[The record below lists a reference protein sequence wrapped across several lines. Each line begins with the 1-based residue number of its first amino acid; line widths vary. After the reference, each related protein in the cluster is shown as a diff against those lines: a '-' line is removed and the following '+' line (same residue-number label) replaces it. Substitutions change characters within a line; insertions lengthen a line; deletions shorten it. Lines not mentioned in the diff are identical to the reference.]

1 MSLKILG
8 GRLRGLSLVS
18 PPENITRPTST
29 MLRRRIFDSHQD
41 MQGVVFID
49 LCAGSGSIGFE
60 AYSRG
65 AKEIHFVEK
74 NFQAVSSVKKNILN
88 AEKLTSDDNA
98 FHLHKSDGLKWL
110 KTFLAQEQ
118 ETKNVVI
125 FFDPPYEE
133 KTLYEDIIKT
143 LKNSSFAGEFW
154 IESCRQKGLA
164 PETIIRWWGEDFSKL
179 YWQGTSYLGIYELS
193 LIPLN

>member
-18 PPENITRPTST
+18 PPEKITRPTST
-29 MLRRRIFDSHQD
+29 MLRRRIFDSYQN
-41 MQGVVFID
+41 MQGIIFFD

-65 AKEIHFVEK
+65 AKEVHFVEK
-74 NFQAVSSVKKNILN
+74 NYHALTALKKNITS
-88 AEKLTSDDNA
+88 AQKLSGDAKA
-98 FHLHKSDGLKWL
+98 FHLDKSDSLKWL
-110 KTFLAQEQ
+110 KTFLAKEQ
-118 ETKNVVI
+118 ETKNMVI
-125 FFDPPYEE
+125 YFDPPYEE

-154 IESCRQKGLA
+154 IESCRQKGPA
-164 PETIIRWWGEDFSKL
+164 PETISEWWGEEFSKL
-179 YWQGTSYLGIYELS
+179 YWQGTSYLGIYELVPR
-193 LIPLN
+193 PLN